1 MSTTLDSAKLPAVIE
16 DSSTLPYW
24 QAAAAGRLLIRR
36 CKACGQPH
44 FYPRPLCPFCLG
56 DTEWEESRGEGTVY
70 SLSTV
75 HQPNGNFT
83 IAYVELDEGVTMLT
97 QLVDIEGGAAIG
109 SRVRVKMREASNG
122 LAIPVFAPHTP

>member
-1 MSTTLDSAKLPAVIE
+1 MSTTHENIKLPAVIE

-24 QAAAAGRLLIRR
+24 QAAVSGRLLIRR
-36 CKACGQPH
+36 CKECGEPH

-56 DTEWEESRGEGTVY
+56 DTDWEESRGVGTVY

-75 HQPNGNFT
+75 QQASGNFV

-97 QLVDIEGGAAIG
+97 QLDNTDEKTTIG
-109 SRVRVKMREASNG
+109 TRVRVKMREAANG
-122 LAIPVFAPHTP
+122 LAIPVFTPEAV

>member
-1 MSTTLDSAKLPAVIE
+1 MSTTHENIKLPAVIE

-24 QAAAAGRLLIRR
+24 QAAVSGRLLIRR
-36 CKACGQPH
+36 CKECGEPH

-56 DTEWEESRGEGTVY
+56 DTDWEESRGVGTVY

-75 HQPNGNFT
+75 QQASGNFV

-97 QLVDIEGGAAIG
+97 QLDNTDEKTTIG
-109 SRVRVKMREASNG
+109 TRVRVKMREAANG
-122 LAIPVFAPHTP
+122 LAIPVFTPEAA

>member
-1 MSTTLDSAKLPAVIE
+1 MSTTHENIKLPAVIE

-24 QAAAAGRLLIRR
+24 QAAASGRLLIRR
-36 CKACGQPH
+36 CKECGEPH

-56 DTEWEESRGEGTVY
+56 DTDWEESRGVGTVY

-75 HQPNGNFT
+75 QQASGNFV

-97 QLVDIEGGAAIG
+97 QLDNTDEKTTIG
-109 SRVRVKMREASNG
+109 TRVRVKMREAANG
-122 LAIPVFAPHTP
+122 LAIPVFTPEAV